1 MDILNINQK
10 VFAEL
15 GKEKQL
21 VEQHEII
28 YKLLGI
34 VVDFINADGESLKLS
49 KMKHFNPY
57 CAMIRSSKSGFE
69 ACQKCDKT
77 NARSASLSHNESVYK
92 CYAGLTEIVVPL
104 FDHVGNYIGCMTSGQ
119 FHLKGKSHACKKV
132 VAEIASSNKL
142 DPVRLFG
149 LYGKTKVL
157 SSTQVEG
164 MIKYLKSIGRLIEEA
179 HNKILFMETID
190 APDKIALVKQFVK
203 ENYMKKLTVSKT
215 ARKIFMSSGHFSR
228 FIKKELEVS
237 FMCFVNMYRVSK
249 AEEMLELTKRNISEI
264 AFLSGFGSISQFN
277 RMFKN
282 IKGVSPRDF
291 RSNSLGKKPGDGAP

>member
-1 MDILNINQK
+1 MDIRNINQK

-57 CAMIRSSKSGFE
+57 CALIRSSKSGFD

-104 FDHVGNYIGCMTSGQ
+104 FDHVGNYVGCMTSGQ
-119 FHLKGKSHACKKV
+119 FHLKGESHVCKEA
-132 VAEIASSNKL
+132 VAEIASSYKL
-142 DPVRLFG
+142 DPVL
-149 LYGKTKVL
+149 LYELYRKTKVL
-157 SSTQVEG
+157 SPSQIEG

-179 HNKILFMETID
+179 HNKLLFLESID
-190 APDKIALVKQFVK
+190 APDKVALVKQFVE
-203 ENYMKKLTVSKT
+203 ENYIRKLTVPKMSK
-215 ARKIFMSSGHFSR
+215 RISMSPGHFSR
-228 FIKKELEVS
+228 FIKKELGVS
-237 FMCFVNMYRVSK
+237 FMCFVNMYRISK

-282 IKGVSPRDF
+282 IKGISPRDS
-291 RSNSLGKKPGDGAP
+291 RRKSPLTELRLV